1 MPTKKGR
8 KCLFIL
14 SYANPLT
21 IRNFLN
27 QVMKILAPVR
37 LHKRVQWLTKC
48 VVPTHPRIAITLCAL
63 VWTKAERNGRW
74 IIPCRRAQPMLRSAS
89 AEQKIEKKLT
99 FDFFMPHIKYI
110 WKEKT
115 FLCEACYALNSRQAP
130 NHLWKGNPGIDIF
143 RSQKLFFKK
152 SLQTKAERI
161 PVILWCPH

>member
-63 VWTKAERNGRW
+63 VWTKAEKWAVNNSM
-74 IIPCRRAQPMLRSAS
+74 PQSSADATRSAS

-143 RSQKLFFKK
+143 RSQKLFF
-152 SLQTKAERI
+152 
-161 PVILWCPH
+161 